1 MRQSQKQLIQ
11 LATACVFLLT
21 MVYALSYLSGYRA
34 GKDMAIRDN
43 RSASVSS
50 SEAVGVRYGGGLT

>member
-11 LATACVFLLT
+11 LATACVFLLA

-50 SEAVGVRYGGGLT
+50 S